1 MRRIIL
7 FYLRLRGS
15 LETDVVNSF
24 APAWQGKTTALSR
37 VEGRVARFR
46 NLLILSALKCTR
58 RGEFLNLRIDDLVS

>member
-15 LETDVVNSF
+15 PATDVINPF

-37 VEGRVARFR
+37 VEGRVA
-46 NLLILSALKCTR
+46 
-58 RGEFLNLRIDDLVS
+58 